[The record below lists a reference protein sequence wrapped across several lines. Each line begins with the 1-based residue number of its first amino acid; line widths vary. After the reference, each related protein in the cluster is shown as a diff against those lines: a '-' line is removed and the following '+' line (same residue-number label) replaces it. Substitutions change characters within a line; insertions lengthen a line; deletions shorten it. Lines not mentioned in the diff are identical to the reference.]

1 MVARLDADRVFCV
14 IPARAGSTRVPDKN
28 LARVGGVTLLERA
41 IHAALGAVTRVFVST
56 DSERYASIAT
66 AAGATVPGL
75 RPAELATDDAPM
87 DPVVTHALR
96 EWGDPGTEVV
106 LLVQP
111 TAPFTT
117 AGDLVAVV
125 RAFDDAQGAACAV
138 TAVPLAPTTAF
149 ALVAGPD
156 GLAAPLVPALFDRR
170 SQDIPP
176 LANATGSAFVAPAA
190 RVRAGGPLL
199 VAPIALAFV
208 DPEHAV
214 DVDDVHDLARAREL
228 AS

>member
-1 MVARLDADRVFCV
+1 VVAPLDADRVFCV

-41 IHAALGAVTRVFVST
+41 IRVALGAVGRVFVST
-56 DSERYASIAT
+56 DSERYAGIAS

-75 RPAELATDDAPM
+75 RPTELATDDAPM
-87 DPVVTHALR
+87 DPVVTHALQA
-96 EWGDPGTEVV
+96 WGDAATEVV

-117 AGDLVAVV
+117 ADDLVAVV
-125 RAFDDAQGAACAV
+125 RAFDEADGAACAV
-138 TAVPLAPTTAF
+138 TAVPLAPATAF

-170 SQDIPP
+170 TQDIPP

-214 DVDDVHDLARAREL
+214 DVDDVDDLARAREL

>member
-1 MVARLDADRVFCV
+1 MVPRLDADRVFCV
-14 IPARAGSTRVPDKN
+14 VPARAGSTRVPDKN

-41 IHAALGAVTRVFVST
+41 IHASLAAVGRVFVST
-56 DSERYASIAT
+56 DSERYAAIAR
-66 AAGATVPGL
+66 AAGASVPGL
-75 RPAELATDDAPM
+75 RPAELATGDTPM
-87 DPVVTHALR
+87 DPVVTHALT
-96 EWGDPGTEVV
+96 EWGDARSELV

-117 AGDLVAVV
+117 ADDLVAVV
-125 RAFDDAQGAACAV
+125 AAFDGAPGAASAV
-138 TAVPLAPTTAF
+138 TAVPLAATTAF

-170 SQDIPP
+170 TQDIPP

-190 RVRAGGPLL
+190 RVRTGGPLL
-199 VAPIALAFV
+199 IPPIALAYV
-208 DPEHAV
+208 DPDHAV
-214 DVDDVHDLARAREL
+214 DVDDAEDLARAQEL